1 MQKGYNKDDIK
12 RRERK
17 STGRKGEGNMEMHV
31 YKNKFTHYILIIVG
45 TILMAVSVNLV
56 YEPLEMV
63 TGGLSGLAIVIKKL
77 TGIFIEGGI
86 PLWITNLLLNIPL
99 FITAIIVRGKTFVKH
114 AFFAEICFTLS
125 LALVPTTFHFVGQ
138 DYLLA
143 SVFGGVIGG
152 VGIGMVFAANASTGG
167 TDMLAMIIHKFKPYY
182 TVPSILTVLDGVVVT
197 IGIISFGVTKALYA
211 IIAVYITAKI
221 SDSILEGLKFAKMAY
236 IISDEYERIAD
247 RIMADLDR
255 GVTGITATGM
265 YSNNEKKML
274 FCVVSKKEI
283 VEIKE
288 LVAEVDP
295 KAFIIVS
302 DAREVM
308 GEGFREYRQ

>member
-1 MQKGYNKDDIK
+1 
-12 RRERK
+12 
-17 STGRKGEGNMEMHV
+17 MEAHL
-31 YKNKFTHYILIIVG
+31 YKNKFTHYVLIIVG
-45 TILMAVSVNLV
+45 TFLMAVSVNVV
-56 YEPLEMV
+56 YEPLQMV
-63 TGGLSGLAIVIKKL
+63 TGGLSGLAIVIKKV
-77 TGIFIEGGI
+77 TGVFVEGGI
-86 PLWITNLLLNIPL
+86 PLWLTNLMLNIPL

-114 AFFAEICFTLS
+114 ALFAEVSFTIA
-125 LALVPTTFHFVGQ
+125 LALVPTSFNFIGQ

-143 SVFGGVIGG
+143 AVFGGVIGG
-152 VGIGMVFAANASTGG
+152 VGIGLVFAANASTGG
-167 TDMLAMIIHKFKPYY
+167 TDLLAMIIHKFKPYY
-182 TVPSILTVLDGVVVT
+182 SVPRILTVVDGIVVMV
-197 IGIISFGVTKALYA
+197 GIISFGITKALYA
-211 IIAVYITAKI
+211 IIAVYITTKI

-236 IISDEYERIAD
+236 IISDEYERIAEK
-247 RIMADLDR
+247 IMAELDR
-255 GVTGITATGM
+255 GVTGISATGM
-265 YSNNEKKML
+265 YSNRDKKML